1 MSVLEKHVPLKNH
14 QIQRSITIVF
24 AAMRAQIVFL
34 LLIEA
39 VMVHGNFLKNAFS
52 GGKSSA
58 GKSSGGSVSTLK
70 AEILNL
76 AKAVDRGISETPQQ
90 REEMLGLFEQLEKKN
105 KYKESLKSPLINA
118 VWNLQYTTSDSI
130 LGRNGSPKVGNILQI
145 IDGPNLYAKNS
156 ETVNY
161 FGLFNVPRTV
171 TAALTPMSG
180 SKVAVQFKRFTVG
193 PLAFNAPDSF
203 KGELDITYIDEDLRL
218 SRGDKGNIF
227 VLTRFADLP
236 TDKP

>member
-1 MSVLEKHVPLKNH
+1 
-14 QIQRSITIVF
+14 
-24 AAMRAQIVFL
+24 MRAQIVFFF
-34 LLIEA
+34 LIEA
-39 VMVHGNFLKNAFS
+39 VMVQSNFLKNAFS
-52 GGKSSA
+52 G

-76 AKAVDRGISETPQQ
+76 AKAVNRGLTETPQQ

-161 FGLFNVPRTV
+161 FGLFKVPRTV
-171 TAALTPMSG
+171 TAALTPISG
-180 SKVAVQFKRFTVG
+180 SKVAVQFKRFTAG
-193 PLAFNAPDSF
+193 PLAFNAPESF

-236 TDKP
+236 TSKP